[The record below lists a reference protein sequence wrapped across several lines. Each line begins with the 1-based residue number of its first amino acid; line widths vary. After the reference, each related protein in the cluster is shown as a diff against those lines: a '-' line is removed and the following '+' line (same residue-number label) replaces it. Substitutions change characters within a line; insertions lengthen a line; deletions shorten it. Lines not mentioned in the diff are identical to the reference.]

1 MQIVKSKFLIG
12 YTILAILK
20 FNFMS
25 EIIKNVKQTI
35 NAWALFDWAN
45 SAYAL
50 VISTAIFP
58 VYFVKNTPD
67 IIELGSFTFTN
78 TSLYSFAV
86 AFSYI
91 LIASLSPILS
101 GIADYTGKRMFFLK
115 MFTFMGSLAC
125 MAMWFFS
132 DESHLWLGTSAFIL
146 ATIGFAG
153 GIVFYNSYLPLI
165 VTEDRYDK
173 VSAKGFAAGYVGSVI
188 LLLFILSM
196 VLRPEWYGIVDDRM
210 PARIGF
216 VLVGAWWLGFALITF
231 KYLPKDQKLF
241 NDKNV
246 LKKGFQE
253 IKKVAGELR
262 NKTDVGKFLAAF
274 FFYSAG
280 VQTIIYLATP
290 FAEKILNFEP
300 SEMIIIVIVLQ
311 LVGIAG
317 AYFFATVS
325 DRIGNKKAI
334 IIMVFIW
341 LVICI
346 TAHFCTGK
354 TLFYFIAA
362 AVGLV
367 MGGIQSVSRSTY
379 SKMIEDDS
387 PDVTSYFSFYDV
399 IYKVAIVAGTMS
411 FGIVDNLT
419 GDMRYSVLALAV
431 FFIIGLIILFKTDFN
446 KAMVKGDGL
455 VKIKN

>member
-1 MQIVKSKFLIG
+1 MKM
-12 YTILAILK
+12 A
-20 FNFMS
+20 
-25 EIIKNVKQTI
+25 EIIKNVKKTV

-67 IIELGSFTFTN
+67 LIDLGGYTFTN

-91 LIASLSPILS
+91 LIAILSPILS
-101 GIADYTGKRMFFLK
+101 GIADYTGRRMFFLK

-125 MAMWFFS
+125 MSMWFFS

-196 VLRPEWYGIVDDRM
+196 VLKPDFYNIVDERM

-231 KYLPKDQKLF
+231 KYLPKDQKIF
-241 NDKNV
+241 NSNNV
-246 LKKGFQE
+246 FKKGFNE
-253 IKKVAGELR
+253 IKKVAGEL
-262 NKTDVGKFLAAF
+262 KHKKDVSLFLAAF

-290 FAEKILNFEP
+290 FAEKILHFEP

-311 LVGIAG
+311 LVGIIG
-317 AYFFATVS
+317 AFLFASIS
-325 DRIGNKKAI
+325 DNIGNKKAL
-334 IIMVFIW
+334 IIMVTIW
-341 LVICI
+341 LIICI
-346 TAHFCTGK
+346 AAHFCTGK
-354 TLFYFIAA
+354 TLFYFIAS
-362 AVGLV
+362 AVGMV

-379 SKMIEDDS
+379 SKMIEKDS
-387 PDVTSYFSFYDV
+387 EEVTSYFSFYDV
-399 IYKVAIVAGTMS
+399 LYKVAIVAGTMA
-411 FGIVDNLT
+411 FGIVDNIT

-431 FFIIGLIILFKTDFN
+431 FFIIGLVLLFKTNFN
-446 KAMVKGDGL
+446 KAL
-455 VKIKN
+455 VKKTN

>member
-1 MQIVKSKFLIG
+1 M
-12 YTILAILK
+12 A
-20 FNFMS
+20 
-25 EIIKNVKQTI
+25 EIIKNVKRTI

-58 VYFVKNTPD
+58 VYFIANTPD
-67 IIELGSFTFTN
+67 IIEIGGSSFTN
-78 TSLYSFAV
+78 SSLYSFAV
-86 AFSYI
+86 AFSY
-91 LIASLSPILS
+91 LFIATLSPILS
-101 GIADYTGKRMFFLK
+101 GIADYTGRRKYFLK

-153 GIVFYNSYLPLI
+153 GIVFYNSYLPII

-196 VLRPEWYGIVDDRM
+196 VLKPDWYGIIDERM

-216 VLVGAWWLGFALITF
+216 VLVGVWWLGFALITF
-231 KYLPKDQKLF
+231 KYLPKDQRLLSS
-241 NDKNV
+241 NNV
-246 LKKGFQE
+246 FKKGFQE
-253 IKKVAGELR
+253 IKKVAGELSDKP
-262 NKTDVGKFLAAF
+262 NVAKFLAAF

-290 FAEKILNFEP
+290 FAEKILHFEAG
-300 SEMIIIVIVLQ
+300 EMIVIVIVLQ
-311 LVGIAG
+311 LVGIGG
-317 AYFFATVS
+317 AYLFAAVS
-325 DRIGNKKAI
+325 NTFGNKKALI
-334 IIMVFIW
+334 SMVIIW

-346 TAHFCTGK
+346 AAHFCSGK

-362 AVGLV
+362 AVGMV

-379 SKMIEDDS
+379 SKMIDDDS
-387 PDVTSYFSFYDV
+387 NDVTSYFSFYDV
-399 IYKVAIVAGTMS
+399 LYKVAIVAGTMA

-419 GDMRYSVLALAV
+419 GNMRYSVLALAV
-431 FFIIGLIILFKTDFN
+431 FFIIGLVILLGTNFKKAIIAST
-446 KAMVKGDGL
+446 
-455 VKIKN
+455 

>member
-1 MQIVKSKFLIG
+1 M
-12 YTILAILK
+12 A
-20 FNFMS
+20 
-25 EIIKNVKQTI
+25 EIIKNVKKTI

-67 IIELGSFTFTN
+67 LIELGGYSFTN
-78 TSLYSFAV
+78 TALYSFAV

-91 LIASLSPILS
+91 LIAFLSPILS
-101 GIADYTGKRMFFLK
+101 GIADYTGKRLYFLK

-125 MAMWFFS
+125 MSLWFFS

-173 VSAKGFAAGYVGSVI
+173 VSAKGFAAGYIGSVI
-188 LLLFILSM
+188 LLLFILTM
-196 VLRPEWYGIVDDRM
+196 VLKPDWYGIVDDRM

-216 VLVGAWWLGFALITF
+216 VLVGAWWLGFAMITF
-231 KYLPKDQKLF
+231 KYLPEDQKIF
-241 NDKNV
+241 TNKNV
-246 LKKGFQE
+246 FKKGFLE

-262 NKTDVGKFLAAF
+262 HKKDVRKFLMAF

-290 FAEKILNFEP
+290 FAEKILYFEA

-317 AYFFATVS
+317 AYIFAYMS
-325 DRIGNKKAI
+325 DRLGNKKAL
-334 IIMVFIW
+334 IIMVTIW

-346 TAHFCTGK
+346 AAHFCNGK
-354 TLFYFIAA
+354 PLFYIISA

-379 SKMIEDDS
+379 SKMIDKDS

-399 IYKVAIVAGTMS
+399 LYKVAIVAGTMA

-431 FFIIGLIILFKTDFN
+431 FFIIGLYILISTNFTNAIANTELK
-446 KAMVKGDGL
+446 
-455 VKIKN
+455 

>member
-1 MQIVKSKFLIG
+1 M
-12 YTILAILK
+12 A
-20 FNFMS
+20 
-25 EIIKNVKQTI
+25 EIIKNVIKTV

-67 IIELGSFTFTN
+67 LIDLGGYTFTN

-91 LIASLSPILS
+91 LIAILSPILS
-101 GIADYTGKRMFFLK
+101 GIADYTGRRMFFLK

-125 MAMWFFS
+125 MSMWFFS

-196 VLRPEWYGIVDDRM
+196 VLKPDFYNIVDERM

-231 KYLPKDQKLF
+231 KYLPKDQKIF
-241 NDKNV
+241 NGNNV
-246 LKKGFQE
+246 FKKGFNE
-253 IKKVAGELR
+253 IKKVAEDL
-262 NKTDVGKFLAAF
+262 KHKKDVSLFLAAF

-290 FAEKILNFEP
+290 FAEKILHFEP

-311 LVGIAG
+311 LVGIIG
-317 AYFFATVS
+317 AFLFASIS
-325 DRIGNKKAI
+325 DYIGNKKAL
-334 IIMVFIW
+334 IIMVTIW
-341 LVICI
+341 LIICI
-346 TAHFCTGK
+346 SAHFCTGK
-354 TLFYFIAA
+354 TLFYFIAS
-362 AVGLV
+362 AVGMV

-379 SKMIEDDS
+379 SKMIEKDS
-387 PDVTSYFSFYDV
+387 EEVTSYFSFYDV
-399 IYKVAIVAGTMS
+399 LYKVAIVAGTMA
-411 FGIVDNLT
+411 FGIVDNIT

-431 FFIIGLIILFKTDFN
+431 FFIIGLVLLFKTNFN
-446 KAMVKGDGL
+446 KAL
-455 VKIKN
+455 VNKTN

>member
-1 MQIVKSKFLIG
+1 M
-12 YTILAILK
+12 A
-20 FNFMS
+20 
-25 EIIKNVKQTI
+25 EIIKNVKKTI

-67 IIELGSFTFTN
+67 IIELGGQTFTN

-91 LIASLSPILS
+91 LIALLSPILS
-101 GIADYTGKRMFFLK
+101 GIADYTGKRLFFLK

-125 MAMWFFS
+125 MSLWFFS

-173 VSAKGFAAGYVGSVI
+173 VSAKGFAAGYIGSVI

-196 VLRPEWYGIVDDRM
+196 VLKPDWYSIVDDRM

-216 VLVGAWWLGFALITF
+216 VLVGVWWLGFALITF
-231 KYLPKDQKLF
+231 KYLPKDQKIF
-241 NDKNV
+241 TDKNV
-246 LKKGFQE
+246 FKKGFNE
-253 IKKVAGELR
+253 IKKVAREL
-262 NKTDVGKFLAAF
+262 KHKKDVRKFLAAF

-290 FAEKILNFEP
+290 FAEKILHFEA

-317 AYFFATVS
+317 AYLFATIS
-325 DRIGNKKAI
+325 DRLGNKKAL
-334 IIMVFIW
+334 IIMVSIW

-346 TAHFCTGK
+346 AAHFCSGK
-354 TLFYFIAA
+354 TLFYFISA

-379 SKMIEDDS
+379 SKMIDNNS

-399 IYKVAIVAGTMS
+399 LYKVAIVAGTMA

-431 FFIIGLIILFKTDFN
+431 FFIIGLYILINTDFN
-446 KAMVKGDGL
+446 KAIIKENS
-455 VKIKN
+455 KIKLS